1 MLAAEDAGS
10 RGALR
15 ATGLEDRVAL
25 VTGAG
30 RGIGLA
36 IARALAEQGARVAV
50 GDLVAPEIEGLLGV
64 AMDVTDED
72 AVAAAVTEVEHRLGP
87 VEILVCNAGIYRSEA
102 LADTTLADW
111 DRMISVNLTGVFLTS
126 RRVLPGMAERGFG
139 RVVIM
144 GSSAGKSGGARN
156 VVGYAAAKAGA
167 MAMAKGLAKEYART
181 GVLVNALAPAL
192 IDTEMIADMRHLESQ
207 IPAGRLGTTDDVA
220 SVVVFLAS
228 DAGSFFTGEVVDV
241 NGGFLID

>member
-1 MLAAEDAGS
+1 MVAARIPGQDGLITAGLD
-10 RGALR
+10 G
-15 ATGLEDRVAL
+15 RVAL

-36 IARALAEQGARVAV
+36 IATGLARQGAHVAV
-50 GDLVAPEIEGLLGV
+50 GDLVAPECDGLLGV
-64 AMDVTDED
+64 RMDVTDEENVD
-72 AVAAAVTEVEHRLGP
+72 TAVSQIENELGP
-87 VEILVCNAGIYRSEA
+87 IEVLVCNAGIYRSQSFA
-102 LADTTLADW
+102 TTSLADW
-111 DRMISVNLTGVFLTS
+111 NQMISVNLSGVFLTC
-126 RRVLPGMAERGFG
+126 RRVMPGMAARAFG

-144 GSSAGKSGGARN
+144 GSSAGKSGGAKN

-167 MAMAKGLAKEYART
+167 MAMAKGLAKEYSRT

-192 IDTEMIADMRHLESQ
+192 IDTEMISEMRNLESQ

-220 SVVVFLAS
+220 GVVAFLAS
-228 DAGSFFTGEVVDV
+228 DHGSFFTGEVVDI

>member
-1 MLAAEDAGS
+1 MTAGLD
-10 RGALR
+10 G
-15 ATGLEDRVAL
+15 RVAL

-30 RGIGLA
+30 RGIGRA
-36 IARALAEQGARVAV
+36 IAEGLSRQGARVAV
-50 GDLVAPEIEGLLGV
+50 GDVVAPQLDGLVGV
-64 AMDVTDED
+64 KMDVTDEAGVD
-72 AVAAAVTEVEHRLGP
+72 AAVGRVESELGP
-87 VEILVCNAGIYRSEA
+87 IEVLVCNAGIYKSQP
-102 LADTTLADW
+102 LATTTLDDW
-111 DRMISVNLTGVFLTS
+111 NKMIAVNLTGVFLTS

-167 MAMAKGLAKEYART
+167 MAMAKGLAKEYSRT

-192 IDTEMIADMRHLESQ
+192 IDTEMISEMRDLESQ

-220 SVVVFLAS
+220 GVVAFLAS
-228 DAGSFFTGEVVDV
+228 DHGSFLTGEVVDI